1 MLEGPIMPTLLRLA
15 LPNIVLMVVQAAMGA
30 LETWYVSGLGTEA
43 LAGVALVYPVLM
55 LMQMMSA
62 GAMGGGVSSAIARAL
77 GRADREYAQALVLH
91 AELIALGI
99 GALFTVAVVGGGPVL
114 YAVMGGTGGALDAA
128 VTYSTIVFLGAIPL
142 WLLNT
147 LANVLR
153 GTGNMLVP
161 AAVSLGSAILP
172 IALSPALIYGWG
184 PLPRLGVAGAGMGM
198 VSYYAVGVAVLG
210 AYLAS
215 RRSTL
220 RLITRGVR
228 VRWAAFWEILRV
240 GLLSSVGALMAN
252 LTVIA
257 VTGIVGHFGTAAL
270 AGYGIGSRLEY
281 MQIPLVFGIGA
292 ALVAMVGTN
301 FGAGQVKRAHRVAW
315 IGSSLA
321 GAVTL
326 VIGGAAALWPLAW
339 AGLFSGEPA
348 VLAAATDYLHWVGP
362 AYGFLGLG
370 LALYFSS
377 QGVGR
382 MLWPVASGLVRL
394 AVAVLGGWALVHWLG
409 AGLTGVFA
417 MLGLAMTLFGL
428 LIAAAV
434 RAGIWRD
441 RRPATR

>member
-1 MLEGPIMPTLLRLA
+1 MLEGPILPTLVRLA
-15 LPNIVLMVVQAAMGA
+15 LPNIVLMVVQAAIGA

-43 LAGVALVYPVLM
+43 LAGVALVLPVLM

-62 GAMGGGVSSAIARAL
+62 GAMGGGVSSAVARAL
-77 GRADREYAQALVLH
+77 GRADHEYAQSLVLH

-99 GALFTVAVVGGGPVL
+99 GALFTVAVVVGGPAL
-114 YAVMGGTGGALDAA
+114 YAGMGGTGGALDAA

-142 WLLNT
+142 WLLNI
-147 LANVLR
+147 LSNVLR
-153 GTGNMLVP
+153 GTGNMAVP
-161 AAVSLGSAILP
+161 AAVSFAGAILP

-184 PLPRLGVAGAGMGM
+184 PLPRLGVAGAGIGM
-198 VSYYAVGVAVLG
+198 VSYYVVGVAVLG

-215 RRSTL
+215 GRSTL
-220 RLITRGVR
+220 RLMKRGVR
-228 VRWAAFWEILRV
+228 VRWATFWEILRV

-281 MQIPLVFGIGA
+281 MQIPLVFGIGT

-301 FGAGQVKRAHRVAW
+301 FGAGQVERAHRIAW

-326 VIGGAAALWPLAW
+326 AIGGAAALWPLAW

-348 VLAAATDYLHWVGP
+348 VLAAASDYLHWAGP

-382 MLWPVASGLVRL
+382 MFWPVFSSLVRL
-394 AVAVLGGWALVHWLG
+394 VIAVLGGWVLVHWLG
-409 AGLTGVFA
+409 AGLTSVFV
-417 MLGLAMTLFGL
+417 MLGLAMTLFGVL
-428 LIAAAV
+428 NAAAV
-434 RAGIWRD
+434 WVGIWRID
-441 RRPATR
+441 NAATL